1 MYVGNLLT
9 FEILLLV
16 IKFLQGYDY
25 QMARNIDVQK
35 INQTPIEM
43 QRAEIV
49 ERKCIG
55 HPDSIADGIAESV
68 SRALSK
74 AYLEEFGAVLHHN
87 TDQGEVVAGESMPKF
102 GGGKIIKPIYFLLTG
117 RATKV
122 YDGVT
127 IPTDAIAVEA
137 ARKYLKETV
146 QFLDLERDAIVDCR
160 MGVGSSDL
168 RDVFKAGGKNQVPRA
183 NDTSFGIGHAPFSD
197 LESMILKVSEH
208 IDGTVRPKHPIIGT
222 DVKIM
227 GYRQQDNITLTLCV
241 PIIDRFCADI
251 GEYNEAIA
259 FINDDVAKFA
269 SAQTKRKVNV
279 CVNTGD
285 IAESGSVFLTVT
297 GTSAEMGDDG
307 SVGRGNRCNGLITP
321 QRPMSM
327 EATSGKNPIN
337 HIGKIYNLLSTQI
350 AQKCVK
356 EVSGIDDLYIRL
368 LSQIGKPIDEPLV
381 ASAQYISNGTD
392 DTKAMEKDISAII
405 DDSLANITDITEKVI
420 RGELKTF

>member
-1 MYVGNLLT
+1 
-9 FEILLLV
+9 
-16 IKFLQGYDY
+16 
-25 QMARNIDVQK
+25 MARNIDVQK

-285 IAESGSVFLTVT
+285 IAESGSIFLTVT

-337 HIGKIYNLLSTQI
+337 HIGKIY
-350 AQKCVK
+350 
-356 EVSGIDDLYIRL
+356 
-368 LSQIGKPIDEPLV
+368 
-381 ASAQYISNGTD
+381 
-392 DTKAMEKDISAII
+392 
-405 DDSLANITDITEKVI
+405 
-420 RGELKTF
+420 